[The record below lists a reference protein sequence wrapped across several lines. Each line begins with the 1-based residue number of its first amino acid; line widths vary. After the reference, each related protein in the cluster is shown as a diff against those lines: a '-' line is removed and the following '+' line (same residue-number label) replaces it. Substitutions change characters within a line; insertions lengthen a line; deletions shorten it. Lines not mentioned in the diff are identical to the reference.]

1 MNIALTAASQYDMRV
16 FKRLRRLLECR
27 RVDTVTVA
35 IPVTPVVPAV
45 PAARALHVTR
55 TFGKADLPAI
65 YRKLIYTV

>member
-35 IPVTPVVPAV
+35 IPVTSVVPAV